1 MKGKHHVIVQNNKL
15 RYEFDIRRNIT
26 IIRGDSATGKTTLI
40 DLIQAASVMGDE
52 SGIFLQCDRP
62 VRVLGAADWEIVL
75 PQLHENIIFIDEEN
89 RFITSQTFADAVK
102 NSDNYFVLITREDL
116 PNLPYSV
123 DEIYGI
129 HTSGKYHDT
138 KRVYNEMYRIY
149 SSLTNDST
157 DMPDDLLIEDSNSG
171 YEFFSAVVKDRS
183 ISCSSAH
190 GKSNL
195 RKSAEKISSDSLMV
209 IGDGAAIGPEMN
221 DLFQLMHIR
230 PSIRCYF
237 PESFEWLILRSGLIN
252 FPDIQKILAAPEE
265 YIESSQYF
273 SWERFFTDM
282 LIQWSAGGYLQYQK
296 SELNSNY
303 LHPKEM
309 KAILQQMP
317 WWEEGNHTE

>member
-1 MKGKHHVIVQNNKL
+1 
-15 RYEFDIRRNIT
+15 
-26 IIRGDSATGKTTLI
+26 
-40 DLIQAASVMGDE
+40 
-52 SGIFLQCDRP
+52 
-62 VRVLGAADWEIVL
+62 
-75 PQLHENIIFIDEEN
+75 
-89 RFITSQTFADAVK
+89 
-102 NSDNYFVLITREDL
+102 
-116 PNLPYSV
+116 
-123 DEIYGI
+123 
-129 HTSGKYHDT
+129 
-138 KRVYNEMYRIY
+138 
-149 SSLTNDST
+149 
-157 DMPDDLLIEDSNSG
+157 
-171 YEFFSAVVKDRS
+171 
-183 ISCSSAH
+183 
-190 GKSNL
+190 
-195 RKSAEKISSDSLMV
+195 MV